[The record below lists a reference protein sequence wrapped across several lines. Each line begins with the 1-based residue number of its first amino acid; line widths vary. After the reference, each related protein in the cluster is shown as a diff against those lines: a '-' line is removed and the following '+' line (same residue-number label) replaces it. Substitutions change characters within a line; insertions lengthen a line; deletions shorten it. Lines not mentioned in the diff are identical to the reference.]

1 MVYDKLNTFPREV
14 FENLL
19 EDMLKAS
26 GTMNLY
32 ASKFLLILNNGTV
45 KTISI
50 AQIRYYVTIVIWAG
64 SSMKRDTC

>member
-1 MVYDKLNTFPREV
+1 MVYDKLNTFPRDV

-45 KTISI
+45 KTIWI
-50 AQIRYYVTIVIWAG
+50 AQIRYYVTIVI
-64 SSMKRDTC
+64 

>member
-1 MVYDKLNTFPREV
+1 MVYDKLNTFPRDV

-50 AQIRYYVTIVIWAG
+50 AQIRYYVTIVI
-64 SSMKRDTC
+64 